1 MLAARRINQYFGTHY
16 DSDDIDAMSEADL
29 EEAMAWIDA
38 SR

>member
-16 DSDDIDAMSEADL
+16 DSEDIDAMSEVDL
-29 EEAMAWIDA
+29 EEMMTWIDT